1 MTSQSWQATFGSVPV
16 GTDFAHNGNHYVKMT
31 TRTAHLIEYDRR
43 FYFGRREFVTVDR
56 ATAVDILQR
65 EARA

>member
-1 MTSQSWQATFGSVPV
+1 MQTWQATFQRLPIGA
-16 GTDFAHNGNHYVKMT
+16 DFAHNGNRYVKMT
-31 TRTAHLIEYDRR
+31 TRTAHLVEYDRR

-56 ATAVDILQR
+56 DTAIGIMQR